1 MEQSWGDVLCPLL
14 WEETSGTNENVGI
27 GRDRRVDLEEQLVGI
42 CQESLSSFMPVSY
55 ALQMQCW
62 AEDPAA
68 VNLFGSVEL

>member
-42 CQESLSSFMPVSY
+42 C
-55 ALQMQCW
+55 
-62 AEDPAA
+62 
-68 VNLFGSVEL
+68 